1 MGRGGVKGLLMVW
14 LVVVWGWAWASA
26 ADNPAEECKD
36 DFQKVMSC
44 LEFATGKA
52 TVPTKDCCTAVEGIK
67 EDDPKCLC
75 FIIQQTHSGGQTI
88 RSLGIQEAKLLQLP
102 SACHLKNA
110 TVSNCPSQFS
120 LSLSLC
126 LYIYTHI
133 YVYLQLQSFYSFFLS
148 TSALP
153 SPEFW
158 SFIICLRLCPI
169 LAAKTAPFPSFFYFL
184 F

>member
-110 TVSNCPSQFS
+110 TVSNCPKLLGLPPGSPDAAVFDATGNNTS
-120 LSLSLC
+120 SNNSSNTPATPKPSDISGAGAGVGTTTNNLKLF
-126 LYIYTHI
+126 
-133 YVYLQLQSFYSFFLS
+133 VAFF
-148 TSALP
+148 A
-153 SPEFW
+153 
-158 SFIICLRLCPI
+158 IV
-169 LAAKTAPFPSFFYFL
+169 FFYAL
-184 F
+184 T